1 MSIDVKSGRP
11 LRPYLNVGQ
20 STISAQLT
28 TLETRLGFR
37 LCERGRAGF
46 RLTAKGEKFADS
58 ARRMMD
64 ALSEF
69 GMEARNLDKRL
80 VGTLSIGLIGHTP
93 AHHNTRLSDVIRQ
106 FRQRDEAV
114 RIELLVRTP
123 SELEEMLLNGSIQV
137 AIGYFWRRVTALQY
151 TQLMLERQVAY
162 CAPPHPLFDQPGEI
176 EPEQAAQYA
185 WAWRDYPVPPG
196 HVPIH
201 RRNIMAVTGNMEA
214 MSILILSGQHL
225 GYLPE
230 EMGRQY
236 VAAGQM
242 RALNRAKLSYEVG
255 ISVVTNRNSVDEPIV
270 AAFLDDLKAARA
282 IGCDGAIVGRAIYE
296 GRFTVDEAVAVQ

>member
-1 MSIDVKSGRP
+1 MLSNVFDLDIRLIRVFLAVVDSHGVSAAQSK
-11 LRPYLNVGQ
+11 LNVGQ
-20 STISAQLT
+20 STISTQLNV
-28 TLETRLGFR
+28 LETRLGFR

-58 ARRMMD
+58 ARRMID

-69 GMEARNLDKRL
+69 GMEARNLDKKL
-80 VGTLSIGLIGHTP
+80 VGKLSIGLIGHTP
-93 AHHNTRLSDVIRQ
+93 IHQNARLSEVIRR

-114 RIELLVRTP
+114 HLDIVVRTP
-123 SELEEMLLNGSIQV
+123 SELEEMLLNGSIQI

-151 TQLMLERQVAY
+151 TQLMLERQIAY
-162 CAPPHPLFDQPGEI
+162 CAPPHPLFDRQDVI
-176 EPEQAAQYA
+176 EAEEAAEYS

-201 RRNIMAVTGNMEA
+201 RRNIMATTGNMEA

-230 EMGRQY
+230 EMGREY
-236 VAAGQM
+236 V
-242 RALNRAKLSYEVG
+242 NRGAMKAINRSALSYEVG
-255 ISVVTNRNSVDEPIV
+255 ISVVINRANADAPILT
-270 AAFLDDLKAARA
+270 AFLDDLKA
-282 IGCDGAIVGRAIYE
+282 
-296 GRFTVDEAVAVQ
+296 VQL